1 MSSSEW
7 KGVCLGDI
15 GKIVTGKTPSTK
27 IKDNF
32 GENYP
37 FITPRDIKEQKN
49 IIETERY
56 LSEKGLKSV
65 RNQVLD
71 GISICVS
78 CIGSDM
84 GKVIIAK
91 GKCVTNQQIN
101 AITSVKEEY
110 NPDFIYY
117 KLKPMKKYFHK
128 IAEGSTMPIINKL
141 KFSDIKIKVPEL
153 EEQKQ
158 IATILSSLDDK
169 IELNNQI
176 NKNLE
181 EISQAIFKHWF
192 IDFEFPN
199 ENGEPYKYSGGEMV
213 DSKLGAIPKGW
224 KIIRLEDVVDEKK
237 FSIVDGPFGTQLHAE
252 EYQEIGIPVIRVTN
266 LSFEG
271 NFLRDS
277 LVYITEEKFNH
288 LIRSAVYPGD
298 ILLAKTGA
306 TIGKLARFPKSI
318 KKGLIASS
326 VMKISPNYKKFNE
339 YYLFNIIKELS
350 NRQYWESVSGGST
363 RPTINLADVKD
374 VKLIYPFNK
383 YIMKK
388 YHEKVDYF
396 YKLIEHNQEQ
406 NITLSKIRDILLP
419 KLMSGEIR
427 VPVNSK
433 VLISKNN

>member
-1 MSSSEW
+1 MKFNKNWRDYTLKEVATLKRGYDLPKSKRFNGNFPILASNGIVGYHNQFKVEGP
-7 KGVCLGDI
+7 GVTTGRSGTLG
-15 GKIVTGKTPSTK
+15 KVFY

-32 GENYP
+32 WPLN
-37 FITPRDIKEQKN
+37 
-49 IIETERY
+49 
-56 LSEKGLKSV
+56 
-65 RNQVLD
+65 
-71 GISICVS
+71 
-78 CIGSDM
+78 
-84 GKVIIAK
+84 
-91 GKCVTNQQIN
+91 
-101 AITSVKEEY
+101 TSLYVEEFHG
-110 NPDFIYY
+110 NDEGFIYY
-117 KLKPMKKYFHK
+117 YLQTLDFKNYNGGSSVPTLNRNHIHTIRVK
-128 IAEGSTMPIINKL
+128 IPSL
-141 KFSDIKIKVPEL
+141 L
-153 EEQKQ
+153 EQKR
-158 IATILSSLDDK
+158 ISAILFSLDGK
-169 IELNNQI
+169 IYLNNRI

-181 EISQAIFKHWF
+181 QIAQAIFKQWF

-199 ENGEPYKYSGGEMV
+199 ENSEPYKSSGGEMIN
-213 DSKLGAIPKGW
+213 SEIGPIPKGW

-252 EYQEIGIPVIRVTN
+252 EYQEVGISVIRVKN

-306 TIGKLARFPKSI
+306 TIGKLARLPKSI

-326 VMKISPNYKKFNE
+326 VMKISPDYKKFNK
-339 YYLFNIIKELS
+339 YYLFNAIKELS
-350 NRQYWESVSGGST
+350 KRQYWEGVSGGST
-363 RPTINLADVKD
+363 RPTINLADVKN
-374 VKLIYPFNK
+374 VKLIYPSNK

-406 NITLSKIRDILLP
+406 NITLSKIRDLLLP

-427 VPVNSK
+427 V
-433 VLISKNN
+433 LINIKEGDE

>member
-1 MSSSEW
+1 MSFNENWGEYTLKEIATLKRGYDLPKSKRFNGNFPILASNGIVGYHNQFKVEGP
-7 KGVCLGDI
+7 GVTTGRSGTLG
-15 GKIVTGKTPSTK
+15 KVFY

-32 GENYP
+32 WPLNTSLY
-37 FITPRDIKEQKN
+37 IKDFHGNDE
-49 IIETERY
+49 
-56 LSEKGLKSV
+56 G
-65 RNQVLD
+65 
-71 GISICVS
+71 
-78 CIGSDM
+78 
-84 GKVIIAK
+84 
-91 GKCVTNQQIN
+91 
-101 AITSVKEEY
+101 
-110 NPDFIYY
+110 FIYY
-117 KLKPMKKYFHK
+117 YLQTLDFKNYNGGSSVPTLNRNHIHTIRVK
-128 IAEGSTMPIINKL
+128 IPSL
-141 KFSDIKIKVPEL
+141 L
-153 EEQKQ
+153 EQKS
-158 IATILSSLDDK
+158 ISAILFSLDGK

-181 EISQAIFKHWF
+181 KIAQAIFKHWF
-192 IDFEFPN
+192 LDFEFPD
-199 ENGEPYKYSGGEMV
+199 ENSEPYKSSGGEMV
-213 DSKLGAIPKGW
+213 DSEIGAIPKGW
-224 KIIRLEDVVDEKK
+224 KIIRLEYVVDEKK

-252 EYQEIGIPVIRVTN
+252 EYQEIGIPVIRITN

-288 LIRSAVYPGD
+288 LIRSAVYPGE

-306 TIGKLARFPKSI
+306 TIGKLARLPKSI

-339 YYLFNIIKELS
+339 YYLFNVIKELS

-374 VKLIYPFNK
+374 VKLIYPSNK
-383 YIMKK
+383 YVMKK
-388 YHEKVDYF
+388 YHEKVNHF

-427 VPVNSK
+427 VPINSK
-433 VLISKNN
+433 NFNQLK

>member
-1 MSSSEW
+1 MSFNEKWREYTLKKIATLKRGYDLPKSKRFNGNFPILASNGIVGYHNQFKVEGP
-7 KGVCLGDI
+7 GVTTGRSGTLG
-15 GKIVTGKTPSTK
+15 KVFY

-32 GENYP
+32 WPLN
-37 FITPRDIKEQKN
+37 
-49 IIETERY
+49 
-56 LSEKGLKSV
+56 
-65 RNQVLD
+65 
-71 GISICVS
+71 
-78 CIGSDM
+78 
-84 GKVIIAK
+84 
-91 GKCVTNQQIN
+91 
-101 AITSVKEEY
+101 TSLYVEDFHGNDEG
-110 NPDFIYY
+110 FIYY
-117 KLKPMKKYFHK
+117 YLQTLDFKNYNGGSSVPTLNRNHIHIIRVK
-128 IAEGSTMPIINKL
+128 IPSLP
-141 KFSDIKIKVPEL
+141 
-153 EEQKQ
+153 EQKS
-158 IATILSSLDDK
+158 ISAILFSLNGK

-181 EISQAIFKHWF
+181 QIAQAIFKNWF
-192 IDFEFPN
+192 IDFEFLN
-199 ENGEPYKYSGGEMV
+199 ENGEPYKSSGGEMV
-213 DSKLGAIPKGW
+213 DSELGAIPKGW
-224 KIIRLEDVVDEKK
+224 KIIRLEHVVDEKK

-306 TIGKLARFPKSI
+306 TIGKLARVPKSI

-339 YYLFNIIKELS
+339 YYLFNVIKERS

-363 RPTINLADVKD
+363 RPTINLADVKN
-374 VKLIYPFNK
+374 VKLIYPSNK
-383 YIMKK
+383 YVMKK

-427 VPVNSK
+427 VPINSK
-433 VLISKNN
+433 NFNQLK

>member
-1 MSSSEW
+1 MSFNENWGEYTLKEIATLKRGYDLPKSKRINGNFPILASNGIVGYHNQFKVEGP
-7 KGVCLGDI
+7 GVTTGRSGTLG
-15 GKIVTGKTPSTK
+15 KVFY

-32 GENYP
+32 WPLNTSLY
-37 FITPRDIKEQKN
+37 IKDFHGNDE
-49 IIETERY
+49 
-56 LSEKGLKSV
+56 G
-65 RNQVLD
+65 
-71 GISICVS
+71 
-78 CIGSDM
+78 
-84 GKVIIAK
+84 
-91 GKCVTNQQIN
+91 
-101 AITSVKEEY
+101 
-110 NPDFIYY
+110 FIYY
-117 KLKPMKKYFHK
+117 YLQTLDFKNYNGGSSVPTLNRNHIHTIRVK
-128 IAEGSTMPIINKL
+128 IPSL
-141 KFSDIKIKVPEL
+141 L
-153 EEQKQ
+153 EQKS
-158 IATILSSLDDK
+158 ISAILFSLDGK

-181 EISQAIFKHWF
+181 KIAQAIFKHWF
-192 IDFEFPN
+192 LDFEFPD
-199 ENGEPYKYSGGEMV
+199 ENSEPYKSSGGEMV
-213 DSKLGAIPKGW
+213 DSEIGAIPKGW
-224 KIIRLEDVVDEKK
+224 KIIRLEYVVDEKK

-252 EYQEIGIPVIRVTN
+252 EYQEIGIPVIRITN

-288 LIRSAVYPGD
+288 LIRSAVYPGE

-306 TIGKLARFPKSI
+306 TIGKLARLPKSI

-339 YYLFNIIKELS
+339 YYLFNVIKELS

-374 VKLIYPFNK
+374 VKLIYPSNK
-383 YIMKK
+383 YVMKK
-388 YHEKVDYF
+388 YHEKVNHF

-427 VPVNSK
+427 VPINSK
-433 VLISKNN
+433 NFNQLK